1 MFLYGKIIS
10 LNAKDYKMAV
20 ILVVGGARSGK
31 SSFAEKL
38 CGESGENVCY
48 IATSKITDD
57 DMADRV
63 AKHKAQRPASWHTIE
78 MYDDFPSIINVNE
91 FKDCS
96 VFLLDCITIMIT
108 NIMFDQ
114 SVDYDNCSS
123 QTLDVVESTVFS
135 EIRNLLDVMGKND
148 KTLIM
153 VSNEVGMGIVP
164 SYRLGSIFRDIAGRV
179 NQFLAVE
186 ADEVYNIICGL
197 PQKLK

>member
-1 MFLYGKIIS
+1 
-10 LNAKDYKMAV
+10 MAV
-20 ILVVGGARSGK
+20 VFIVGGARSGK
-31 SSFAEKL
+31 SSFAEKI
-38 CGESGENVCY
+38 CKDSSENVCY

-63 AKHKAQRPASWHTIE
+63 AKHRAQRPSSWQTIE
-78 MYDDFPSIINVNE
+78 KYNDFSSLIIEDAFMN
-91 FKDCS
+91 CS

-114 SVDYDNCSS
+114 NVDFDTCSS

-135 EIRNLLDVMGKND
+135 EIKNLLD
-148 KTLIM
+148 IM
-153 VSNEVGMGIVP
+153 RENNKKLVLVSNEVGLGIVP
-164 SYRLGSIFRDIAGRV
+164 SYRLGSIFRDISGRV
-179 NQFLAVE
+179 NQFLAGE

>member
-1 MFLYGKIIS
+1 
-10 LNAKDYKMAV
+10 MAV

-38 CGESGENVCY
+38 CRDSGESVCY

-63 AKHKAQRPASWHTIE
+63 AKHRAQRPAAWHTIE
-78 MYDDFPSIINVNE
+78 RYDDFQSLVNVDV
-91 FKDCS
+91 FKNYN

-114 SVDYDNCSS
+114 SVDYDTCSA
-123 QTLDVVESTVFS
+123 QTLDVIESTIFS
-135 EIRNLLDVMGKND
+135 EIKNLLDVMIKNN

-164 SYRLGSIFRDIAGRV
+164 SYRLGSIFRDISGRV
-179 NQFLAVE
+179 NQFLAGE

>member
-1 MFLYGKIIS
+1 
-10 LNAKDYKMAV
+10 MAV
-20 ILVVGGARSGK
+20 ILIIGGARSGK

-38 CGESGENVCY
+38 CKDSGENVCY
-48 IATSKITDD
+48 LATSKITDD
-57 DMADRV
+57 DMADRIE
-63 AKHKAQRPASWHTIE
+63 KHRAQRPASWCTIE
-78 MYDDFPSIINVNE
+78 KYDDFESLANDDSFNDS
-91 FKDCS
+91 K

-114 SVDYDNCSS
+114 NVDYDTCSS
-123 QTLDVVESTVFS
+123 QTIDVVESTVFS
-135 EIRNLLDVMGKND
+135 EIRNLLHVMRENN

-179 NQFLAVE
+179 NQFLAAE
-186 ADEVYNIICGL
+186 SDEVYNVICGL